1 MSKDIAN
8 MKDSWFFD
16 NNFNGL
22 SDEIF
27 DDVINFFD
35 FPLED
40 VEANGV
46 EEDWDAQLKCLEDP
60 RVDVYTA
67 SSAGLCAK
75 TQNEKPQLGMKFSA
89 SKNCYISSDTDPK
102 CPGDAANLY
111 EVLCLYSPKVSRDAR
126 QREEEGR
133 KLGANL
139 FPLPF
144 RLQKL
149 PLLGNGISPI
159 KQLGKAPGPVY
170 GKTITHQNVT
180 SNGKDLHQ
188 FQTYTY
194 SPVSVFESS
203 SSSSVEN
210 SNFDRPVIPVKRARS
225 KRQRPSSFSPLFS
238 IPFILNSPA
247 MQNHQRIAAAD
258 SDFGTNVAGNLSNKL
273 KKQKKKDSS
282 LLSDDVEMMRSSS
295 PESGSPRKCMHCEV
309 TKTPQWRE
317 GPVGPKTLC
326 NACGVRYR
334 SGRLFPEYRPAASP
348 TFVASLHSNCH
359 KKVVEMRSRAIQEP
373 VRGSMLASSN
383 LHGNAVG

>member
-89 SKNCYISSDTDPK
+89 S
-102 CPGDAANLY
+102 
-111 EVLCLYSPKVSRDAR
+111 
-126 QREEEGR
+126 
-133 KLGANL
+133 
-139 FPLPF
+139 
-144 RLQKL
+144 
-149 PLLGNGISPI
+149 GNGISPI
-159 KQLGKAPGPVY
+159 KQLGKATGPVY

-282 LLSDDVEMMRSSS
+282 LLSGDVEMMRSSS

-373 VRGSMLASSN
+373 VRGFMLASSN